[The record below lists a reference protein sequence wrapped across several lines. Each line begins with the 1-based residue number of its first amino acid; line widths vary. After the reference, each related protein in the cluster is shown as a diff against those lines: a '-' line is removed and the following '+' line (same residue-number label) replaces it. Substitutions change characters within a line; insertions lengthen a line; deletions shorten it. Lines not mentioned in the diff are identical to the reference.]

1 MSDAPISSTSPAPVP
16 RGRHNPPGNPAA
28 QFDRYGGN
36 DVVHGP
42 DRHVRVK
49 RRQPLTN
56 NEIRGIADR
65 LSRYSS
71 QPEGDLALF
80 YLMLTTGA
88 KPLELARLRVQDV
101 IAPSGAM
108 RSEIGLS
115 AGSSIN
121 GVARPLFIKSEVTV
135 EAIVAYVRHR
145 VAKRH
150 GVEPTTRY
158 SGLDP
163 RSPLLL
169 NHDGQAYEIVESP
182 GHGGKRTLCRGI
194 LDACRRVFRLS
205 GIDGLCAA
213 TLRRT
218 LARRLSDRGATIEQ
232 IGAALGIKDRKA
244 IRELLDVPQIELPRL
259 FNEIVGAHRKPRDIS
274 TEKSS

>member
-1 MSDAPISSTSPAPVP
+1 M
-16 RGRHNPPGNPAA
+16 
-28 QFDRYGGN
+28 
-36 DVVHGP
+36 HGP

-49 RRQPLTN
+49 RRQPLN
-56 NEIRGIADR
+56 DNEIQGIADR
-65 LSRYSS
+65 LSRCSS

-115 AGSSIN
+115 AGASIN
-121 GVARPLFIKSEVTV
+121 GVARPLFIKSQVTV
-135 EAIVAYVRHR
+135 EAIVAYARYR
-145 VAKRH
+145 VSNGH
-150 GVEPTTRY
+150 GVGPTTRFA
-158 SGLDP
+158 GLDP
-163 RSPLLL
+163 QSPLLL
-169 NHDGQAYEIVESP
+169 NHDGQAYAIVEST
-182 GHGGKRTLCRGI
+182 GHGGNRTLCRGI

-205 GIDGLCAA
+205 GIEGLCAA

-218 LARRLSDRGATIEQ
+218 LACRLSDRGATIEQ

-244 IRELLDVPQIELPRL
+244 IRELLDVPQIEFPRL
-259 FNEIVGAHRKPRDIS
+259 FDEIVGAHRKLRNIS